1 MNESTS
7 TERLMQLGVHNTV
20 DELIEAQLAAQ
31 RERLAGTK
39 TGRAILET
47 LGYGYQVTGRQL
59 HELSDKVRENVRV
72 SPIPTNVHPEHN
84 RERRRA
90 RAKYLIEL
98 YSDDSRARYVDA
110 ADYGKGR
117 YAAVTINART
127 GEVSTSASM
136 QCHNGTE
143 AEEITIALAI
153 AEPGCDT
160 VLSDSLE
167 AVRNLANGRIS
178 GKAAN
183 IIERVVRKKEE
194 RRVEV
199 RWIPAHAG
207 ECSPYTPNHNETAH
221 REARA
226 ITHRAPNVES
236 RPEWEWWSETKDK
249 ARGYGEILKNM
260 RLSRRAYPPPHRSLS
275 RQEAAWL
282 RRLQT
287 ASITSPAAL
296 HRMFPDE
303 YPEALCSVCKKGPA
317 NRWHVMWDCA
327 TEPDSASFE
336 VYPVKLQGAI
346 ESASKPDQEWAI
358 QQIFTALERHGLR
371 KGASAQ

>member
-1 MNESTS
+1 M
-7 TERLMQLGVHNTV
+7 
-20 DELIEAQLAAQ
+20 
-31 RERLAGTK
+31 
-39 TGRAILET
+39 
-47 LGYGYQVTGRQL
+47 
-59 HELSDKVRENVRV
+59 
-72 SPIPTNVHPEHN
+72 SPIPKNVHPEHN

-90 RAKYLIEL
+90 RAKYLIEQ
-98 YSDDSRARYVDA
+98 YSGDPRTRYVDA

-136 QCHNGTE
+136 RCVNATE
-143 AEEITIALAI
+143 AEEIAIALAM

-178 GKAAN
+178 DKAAK
-183 IIERVVRKKEE
+183 IIERVVAQEE

-207 ECSPYTPNHNETAH
+207 ECSPNTPNHNETAH

-236 RPEWEWWSETKDK
+236 RPECEWWSETKDR
-249 ARGYGEILKNM
+249 ARGYGETLKNM
-260 RLSRRAYPPPHRSLS
+260 RLSRRAYPPPHRSLG
-275 RQEAAWL
+275 REEAVWL

-287 ASITSPAAL
+287 ASVTSPAAL
-296 HRMFPDE
+296 HQMFPDE

-336 VYPVKLQGAI
+336 KYPAKLQGAI
-346 ESASKPDQEWAI
+346 ESASKIDQNWAI